1 MKGRRRTGLPLVLV
15 ALLAGMVT
23 GCGGG
28 EPEALCRGRVSVADW
43 VLQFGQGLA
52 NFDDA
57 AATELEADSV
67 STLDVVLA
75 ARSADRA
82 GAPAEQLSVLVADF
96 VAVMNTHDWSVSAA
110 LDDARAVAAADA
122 LGTEDALRS
131 ANAVEAAV
139 LTVCG
144 TVPTIAQPSDTAE
157 TLPFP
162 SVPSPTATDPDS
174 SPPPEDSEARA
185 LGSAIG
191 SAYGLTLSDE
201 QVVCLGTEL
210 NGVTDATGAL
220 AGPGQ
225 YQAQFQ
231 AAFDACGI
239 AFEVPGS

>member
-1 MKGRRRTGLPLVLV
+1 MRSQLVLV
-15 ALLAGMVT
+15 AVLAGTVT
-23 GCGGG
+23 GCGGA
-28 EPEALCRGRVSVADW
+28 EPGALCRGRVSVADF

-52 NFDDA
+52 NFDDV

-75 ARSADRA
+75 ARDADLA
-82 GAPAEQLSVLVADF
+82 GTSAEQLSVLVADF
-96 VAVMNTHDWSVSAA
+96 VAVMNTHDWSVSGA
-110 LDDARAVAAADA
+110 LDDSRAVTAADA
-122 LGTEDALRS
+122 LGSEDALRL
-131 ANAVEAAV
+131 ANAVEASV
-139 LTVCG
+139 LTECG
-144 TVPTIAQPSDTAE
+144 TVPTFAQPSDTAE

-162 SVPSPTATDPDS
+162 SVPSPTATDPES
-174 SPPPEDSEARA
+174 SPPPEVSEARA

-225 YQAQFQ
+225 YQSQFQ

-239 AFEVPGS
+239 AFEVPAS